1 MDKITKTQTTATTA
15 GQWIQNAGTLTAP
28 VTQAP
33 VTINKAE
40 YGLVAEAPKKN
51 PVYSNLVREV
61 REDEVG
67 TLEAAFK
74 SNNVGY
80 NLYGALTKPDFAPDT
95 QFNILDHETEL
106 IGFEDNLSDLA
117 KVKSL
122 NELRYVQKKI
132 LQERQAR
139 EVLDQAGTLE
149 SVGAQVVA
157 GVLDLPTL
165 IGGAAIKTGASVL
178 ANTARAVATE
188 SAITAASEVGLQQA
202 QYTRTARESAENIA
216 LSAVGSAAL
225 YGSILGIKSRIG
237 ARATESDTII
247 RDAANR
253 STPSPEL
260 TDEIRFAPAA
270 SQQSIGA
277 AAVTTPSSR
286 VWNPEDTQL
295 VGSKA
300 INALAYAPSVD
311 VLRSDFPAARDLV
324 NRLVNHSFEL
334 TGHAA
339 GKVARP
345 VEAAINRQ
353 QVEFAIPIRT
363 ALSETEFK
371 INKLRKDRGLP
382 ALTEEEFN
390 QAVLERSG
398 GFKRLLGGASAVFEP
413 AEEKLLA
420 QAGGTISKNLNR
432 ILDELASL
440 DPKIRNSSIRKYFHL
455 MHSNM
460 YSSSAI
466 KREQATFVEK
476 ITNKLSTRI
485 NDLSPEIQNKI
496 LDRFDTTDIN
506 VAAKNWAEQIKDT
519 IVFDSG
525 DFYKLKNTDIDTP
538 LEIDDLSEWLV
549 ADAKEFANRF
559 ADTYIPRLEMLRE
572 FGTYDTKELL
582 QPFVKEFDARKAE
595 LAAKF
600 KGDLENKE
608 FIKANKKLDREF
620 DKIRDNVS
628 LMVSNLKNE
637 YRFSRSSYDG
647 IINGISKL
655 TAASKLGSALLSS
668 LTDVAKQV
676 NIDGVMGL
684 KNNFNALRDTWNNSF
699 FKNLPPSEMDSIV
712 WALDDIKH
720 NRTNSIAGIIDRYT
734 NDGNWVMKSVDKASA
749 LAMKASGL
757 PSWTKANKISA
768 GYAAADK
775 IKRIGNQLLAGQQPN
790 ARELID
796 LAKVGLDQD
805 TLKSIAEQVNKYGKD
820 RVFNVG
826 SWDPDVSQA
835 FREGLSRYVDKT
847 INTAGAGDIPKLM
860 QEPLGRL
867 FFQFQSFAV
876 LNWNQFIMSGLQAP
890 DAKFLMAVIG
900 TLGIAAFQ
908 LDFKSRVAGKKL
920 PEEVDAEYAAMLVEE
935 SGLVSGPAILLNK
948 TELFGVNVKESLS
961 ATPKEYHQS
970 ASDRVVS
977 FLGPSAGYFKDAVTL
992 ATGAGTAIGE
1002 MAADRELDASA
1013 IDYKTVQAARAIVP
1027 GQNIWYLRDLF
1038 TTVQESIA
1046 NGVGIN
1052 NVKERETI
1060 ADRLQSTAPFV
1071 RRAQ

>member
-1 MDKITKTQTTATTA
+1 MDKITKPQTTATTT
-15 GQWIQNAGTLTAP
+15 GLWIKNAGTLTKP
-28 VTQAP
+28 VTQEP
-33 VTINKAE
+33 VMINKAE

-80 NLYGALTKPDFAPDT
+80 NLYRALTKPDFAPDT

-149 SVGAQVVA
+149 SFGAQVVA

-188 SAITAASEVGLQQA
+188 SAITAASEVGLQQS
-202 QYTRTARESAENIA
+202 QYTRTAKESAENIA
-216 LSAVGSAAL
+216 LSAFGSAAL
-225 YGSILGIKSRIG
+225 YGSVLGIKSRIG

-270 SQQSIGA
+270 RQQSIGA
-277 AAVTTPSSR
+277 AVSTPSSR
-286 VWNPEDTQL
+286 IWQPEHTQL
-295 VGSKA
+295 VGAKA

-311 VLRSDFPAARDLV
+311 VLKSDFPAARDLV

-440 DPKIRNSSIRKYFHL
+440 DRTIRNSSIRKYFHL

-496 LDRFDTTDIN
+496 LDRFDTPDIN

>member
-106 IGFEDNLSDLA
+106 IGFEDNLSDLV

-122 NELRYVQKKI
+122 PELRYVQKKI

-237 ARATESDTII
+237 AKSTESDAVI
-247 RDAANR
+247 RNAANQPT
-253 STPSPEL
+253 STPDL
-260 TDEIRFAPAA
+260 TDEIKFAPAA

-277 AAVTTPSSR
+277 AVSRPSSR
-286 VWNPEDTQL
+286 IWLPKDTQL
-295 VGSKA
+295 VGAKA

-311 VLRSDFPAARDLV
+311 VLKSDFPAARDLV

-398 GFKRLLGGASAVFEP
+398 GFKRLLGGASTAFDP

-420 QAGGTISKNLNR
+420 QAGGTLAKNLNR
-432 ILDELASL
+432 VLDELASL

-582 QPFVKEFDARKAE
+582 QPFVKEFDAKKSE

-620 DKIRDNVS
+620 DKIKDNVS

-699 FKNLPPSEMDSIV
+699 FKNLPPSEMDSII
-712 WALDDIKH
+712 WALDDIKN

-734 NDGNWVMKSVDKASA
+734 NDGNWVMKSVDKVSD

-790 ARELID
+790 AKELID

-805 TLKSIAEQVNKYGKD
+805 TLKSIAEQANKYGKD
-820 RVFNVG
+820 RLLNIG

-835 FREGLSRYVDKT
+835 FKEGLSRYVDKT

-876 LNWNQFIMSGLQAP
+876 LNWNQFIMAGLQAP
-890 DAKFLMAVIG
+890 DAKFLMAVVG

-908 LDFKSRVAGKKL
+908 LDFKSRIAGKKL

-948 TELFGVNVKESLS
+948 TELFGINVKESLS

-1002 MAADRELDASA
+1002 MIADRDLDASA
-1013 IDYKTVQAARAIVP
+1013 IDYKTVQAARSIVP

-1038 TTVQESIA
+1038 TITQEAIA
-1046 NGVGIN
+1046 NGMGIN

-1060 ADRLQSTAPFV
+1060 LDRLQPTAPIV